1 MKEMKIAKII
11 DTKRVVINAGADRL
25 VVGDTLEIIDKFG
38 TDPVIDPDTGE
49 ELGTLDVLKGKVIV
63 TQVYPHMAIAESP
76 KKKIQRPDLRELT
89 NFGTREAM
97 SRQFSSI
104 MGTQTIQD
112 DLNVNPDQIS
122 GGLPKNNNPLINVG
136 DIVIKRNT
144 K

>member
-76 KKKIQRPDLRELT
+76 KK
-89 NFGTREAM
+89 
-97 SRQFSSI
+97 
-104 MGTQTIQD
+104 
-112 DLNVNPDQIS
+112 
-122 GGLPKNNNPLINVG
+122 
-136 DIVIKRNT
+136 
-144 K
+144 